1 MLGHLSDSEKR
12 LPRRSPFVVFVGS
25 FVGRAPAYGTNAV
38 NRTASTLVGERGNRF
53 SEAAVVRDAPQF

>member
-12 LPRRSPFVVFVGS
+12 LPRRSPFVVFVGF

-38 NRTASTLVGERGNRF
+38 NRTASTLVGERDRF
-53 SEAAVVRDAPQF
+53 SEAAAVRDAPQF